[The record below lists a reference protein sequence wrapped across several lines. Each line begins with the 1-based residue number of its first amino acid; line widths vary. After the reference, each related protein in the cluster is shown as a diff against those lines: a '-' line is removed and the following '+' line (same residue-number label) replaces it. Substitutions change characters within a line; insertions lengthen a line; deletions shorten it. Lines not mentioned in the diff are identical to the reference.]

1 MKKIYRYS
9 VISICAL
16 LACLFMTACNSISK
30 EDYDNLNNEYNN
42 LLEEKREL
50 EKISNWLELYKSIE
64 LNATFNKISAMCQ
77 DYTMVHHGGGTGF
90 LDDGSAYSM
99 DVCAWENRNLFD
111 RYHTEENQIVIV
123 FLDNVAIFK
132 EYGWQNLILDD
143 GTVRFPA
150 HK

>member
-50 EKISNWLELYKSIE
+50 EKI
-64 LNATFNKISAMCQ
+64 
-77 DYTMVHHGGGTGF
+77 
-90 LDDGSAYSM
+90 
-99 DVCAWENRNLFD
+99 
-111 RYHTEENQIVIV
+111 
-123 FLDNVAIFK
+123 
-132 EYGWQNLILDD
+132 
-143 GTVRFPA
+143 
-150 HK
+150 